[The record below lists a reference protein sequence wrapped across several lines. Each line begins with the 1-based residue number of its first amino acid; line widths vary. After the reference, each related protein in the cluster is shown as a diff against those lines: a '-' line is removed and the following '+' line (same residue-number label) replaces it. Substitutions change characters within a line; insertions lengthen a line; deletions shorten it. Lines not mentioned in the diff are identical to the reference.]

1 MNVPRLNWI
10 PKNSASGGTGAVVAI
25 VSGPRTVSRAAPRWR
40 VTTISQWLTATE
52 MKDGSDSLR
61 VCHVCSIRGERD
73 DRSSNVNNSAAR
85 FMTTPTDG
93 GTRTHRNAD
102 WSCRWRVGRRGLSS
116 PSPRGGIVRRG

>member
-1 MNVPRLNWI
+1 MLVACGNVRPRSASCPGGIPGMNVPRLNWI
-10 PKNSASGGTGAVVAI
+10 PKNSASGGTGAVVAV

-52 MKDGSDSLR
+52 MKDCSGSLR
-61 VCHVCSIRGERD
+61 VCQVCSISGERD

-93 GTRTHRNAD
+93 GARTHRN
-102 WSCRWRVGRRGLSS
+102 R
-116 PSPRGGIVRRG
+116 

>member
-10 PKNSASGGTGAVVAI
+10 PKNSASGGTGAVVAV

-52 MKDGSDSLR
+52 MKDCSGSLR
-61 VCHVCSIRGERD
+61 VCHVCSISGERD

-93 GTRTHRNAD
+93 GARTHRN
-102 WSCRWRVGRRGLSS
+102 R
-116 PSPRGGIVRRG
+116 